1 MARFALPLVVMFGL
15 VAAGA
20 ILGRVELA
28 LLGILGAIGAL
39 AAISM
44 RAAQERH
51 AEQELESVHPQD
63 RALLAPLRKLRREI
77 RAIVEAQKGN
87 VAVAV
92 IGAEAE
98 AEADR
103 IIRQSAELL
112 RLRRELR
119 KANTAASAAARE
131 IDELKKEAGAAV
143 SEAEAEALRSALAAR
158 ELEQAH
164 LARAGD
170 ALERIELGLRQAEAA
185 LAEMRARLAAA
196 PLEAQTD
203 APGEDLRET
212 VGRLKALGT
221 SLEEA
226 EEWLKGS
233 SGQANPP

>member
-1 MARFALPLVVMFGL
+1 
-15 VAAGA
+15 
-20 ILGRVELA
+20 
-28 LLGILGAIGAL
+28 
-39 AAISM
+39 
-44 RAAQERH
+44 
-51 AEQELESVHPQD
+51 
-63 RALLAPLRKLRREI
+63 
-77 RAIVEAQKGN
+77 
-87 VAVAV
+87 
-92 IGAEAE
+92 
-98 AEADR
+98 
-103 IIRQSAELL
+103 
-112 RLRRELR
+112 
-119 KANTAASAAARE
+119 
-131 IDELKKEAGAAV
+131 
-143 SEAEAEALRSALAAR
+143 
-158 ELEQAH
+158 